1 MFSKLLSR
9 FTRKP
14 KTIVVG
20 ALQLREDI
28 NSNTTATSKNLYR
41 IEEIELQAKILELRV
56 DKLDKGGE

>member
-1 MFSKLLSR
+1 MFRKLFSR

-20 ALQLREDI
+20 ALQLRADI
-28 NSNTTATSKNLYR
+28 NSNITDTSKQLYR
-41 IEEIELQAKILELRV
+41 IEEIELQAMILKTRV